1 MSLQEVNVIANKQL
15 AIMNNKFF
23 FITIKD
29 LIVEQ
34 FIVLCFNFQNAKVII
49 IIQFNNI
56 KNLINLIDIGLI
68 G

>member
-49 IIQFNNI
+49 IQFNNI